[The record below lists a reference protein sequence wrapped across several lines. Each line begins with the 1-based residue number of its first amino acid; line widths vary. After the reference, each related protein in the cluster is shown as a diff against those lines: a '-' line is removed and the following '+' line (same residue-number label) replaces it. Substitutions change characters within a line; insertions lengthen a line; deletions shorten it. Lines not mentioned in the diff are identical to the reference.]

1 MLKIERNNIMK
12 KFRCPHCG
20 EECITTYKKLLL
32 DEDGKAKIRESYK
45 SFECKICHE
54 PIYHTPKYDNS
65 LHNVYGYFMIFL
77 SILMVV
83 VGFVSKT
90 YVLLIFALLLFWLY
104 KEFIQHIYPYLFFA
118 FVNRPC
124 DYFSSHEFDSE
135 ANAVVELEKTLAVDN
150 LDIFAIKF
158 KASTD
163 NVKFHEAFIDDQV
176 PTVFYKATRKQRNP
190 IFIRIMKTEFIPDEL
205 LKVGVRFTVIS
216 NHKEI
221 TTGKIIKLL

>member
-1 MLKIERNNIMK
+1 MK

-32 DEDGKAKIRESYK
+32 DERGMVKIWKSYE

-54 PIYHTPKYDNS
+54 AIYHTPKYENS
-65 LHNVYGYFMIFL
+65 LHHVYGYLSIFL
-77 SILMVV
+77 SILMTVIS
-83 VGFVSKT
+83 FVTKT
-90 YVLLIFALLLFWLY
+90 YVLLIFALLLLLLY

-124 DYFSSHEFDSE
+124 DYS
-135 ANAVVELEKTLAVDN
+135 TVDN

-158 KASTD
+158 KTSTE

-176 PTVFYKATRKQRNP
+176 PTVFYKSARKQHNP
-190 IFIRIMKTEFIPDEL
+190 ILIKFMKKQFIPDEL
-205 LKVGVRFTVIS
+205 LKVGVYFSVIS